1 MNKEEIITGFV
12 EDSYTIRMSA
22 SKKAKQIAKYFR
34 QERADYE
41 YTKDVFRKLREILD
55 IRVTKKAKK
64 LPYVPTEEEIK
75 KYYEV
80 VWKSK
85 NLLHIIMIKT
95 LLYTGVRV
103 TELINIKL
111 DDVDINNCQIKIS
124 NGKGN
129 KDRIVPFP

>member
-64 LPYVPTEEEIK
+64 LPYVPTVSANE
-75 KYYEV
+75 
-80 VWKSK
+80 
-85 NLLHIIMIKT
+85 
-95 LLYTGVRV
+95 
-103 TELINIKL
+103 
-111 DDVDINNCQIKIS
+111 
-124 NGKGN
+124 
-129 KDRIVPFP
+129 